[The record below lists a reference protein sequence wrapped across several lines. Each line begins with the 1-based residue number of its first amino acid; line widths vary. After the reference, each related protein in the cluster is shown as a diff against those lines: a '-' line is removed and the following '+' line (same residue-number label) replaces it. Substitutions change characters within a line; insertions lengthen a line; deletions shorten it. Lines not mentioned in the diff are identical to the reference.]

1 MASIARTGLFRRMMP
16 WVLPVAILLLAYV
29 AGSGRADL
37 DGTLE
42 ARKVQISA
50 YPLASFSLKE
60 PGQKQIGSLTFLRG
74 AELVSSDPG
83 FGGLSGFKLLPD
95 NRFAAVTDTGDL
107 VTGSVSNGQDPIVI
121 KNALVAPVRMTGGRR
136 AKDMGHWDIESLA
149 CTIDGRRAAMGI
161 ERQHTLLVFDDGNTP
176 LTRPGRKVP
185 LPGFV
190 QAWPSNRGIEALGFL
205 PERTTL
211 GGRLIGISE
220 RSGQPDQPTEG
231 FVMKTDGT
239 EAFQISI
246 RRRNGFDVTDL
257 DFLPNG
263 DLILLERFFS
273 PIKGVGMQL
282 RRIAHADIKPDA
294 LLDGEVL
301 ISVMRGL
308 LEDSYAI
315 DNMEGLSI
323 RPESDG
329 SVRMTIV
336 SDNNFSI
343 AQRTLYLEFAYRP

>member
-1 MASIARTGLFRRMMP
+1 MMP
-16 WVLPVAILLLAYV
+16 WLLPVVVVLLAYM

-37 DGTLE
+37 DGALE
-42 ARKVQISA
+42 ARKVQITA
-50 YPLASFSLKE
+50 YPLAGFSLKD
-60 PGQKQIGSLTFLRG
+60 PGQKQFGSLTFLRG
-74 AELVSSDPG
+74 AELISSDPG

-95 NRFAAVTDTGDL
+95 NRFVAVTDTGDL
-107 VTGSVSNGQDPIVI
+107 VSGAVSTGLGPITVESASI
-121 KNALVAPVRMTGGRR
+121 APVRVTGGKR
-136 AKDMGHWDIESLA
+136 AKDLGLWDIESLA
-149 CTIDGRRAAMGI
+149 CTVDGRRAAMGI
-161 ERQHTLLVFDDGNTP
+161 ERRHTLLVFDDADAP
-176 LTRPGRKVP
+176 LTRPGRQVP

-190 QAWPSNRGIEALGFL
+190 SAWPTNRGIEALGFL
-205 PERTTL
+205 PESTAL
-211 GGRLIGISE
+211 AGRLIGISE
-220 RSGQPDQPTEG
+220 RSGQADEPTEG

-239 EAFQISI
+239 DAFPIRI

-273 PIKGVGMQL
+273 PVKGVGMQL
-282 RRIAHADIKPDA
+282 RRIAHAEIKPDA
-294 LLDGEVL
+294 VLDGEVL

-308 LEDSYAI
+308 VENSYAI

-323 RPESDG
+323 RPQTDG
-329 SVRMTIV
+329 TVRLTIV